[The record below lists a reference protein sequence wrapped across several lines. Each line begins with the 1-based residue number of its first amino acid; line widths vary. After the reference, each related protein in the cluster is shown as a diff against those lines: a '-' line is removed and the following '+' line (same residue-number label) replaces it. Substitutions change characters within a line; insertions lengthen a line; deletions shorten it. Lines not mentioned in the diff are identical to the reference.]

1 MDYLEE
7 HFRQEGIE
15 FSSEGNHGR
24 CFPNVINLAVQ
35 AILNGIKTH
44 GGTLCCALPDITTPH
59 KDEHEAYAA
68 ALDTDPV
75 GCVRN
80 ITIRQGNDSEV
91 WPERIPERQ
100 LTRDCETRWSST
112 SLMLER
118 VLDANEALKCMFCV
132 PKYQQAGLHTL
143 LLNKDQYTVTC
154 DIEDVLRIPH
164 HVQELLSAE
173 KTPTLPVALPAYEQ
187 VLLLWRA
194 LQIELQY
201 LSPYIE
207 FGISKI
213 EEYVAR
219 SRRSCAYV
227 LAIVINPAI
236 KFRWIEDQWTEE
248 ECEEAR
254 RWVIDTLTQFRRQQ
268 CIHEA
273 TNVPESSTDLPT
285 TMASLA
291 QGRGFLNLRN
301 TSRRFRRTAGLSA
314 SSSESDLSVSQ
325 TRTSSTSYLQSAG
338 STADSAGDLNR
349 LSREALEADDRKRA
363 LREFDRYCE
372 EPVVQ
377 NGIENGLDLLRYWQ
391 INKHSF
397 PLLYRVALDILPA
410 QASSV
415 ACERLFSSAKET
427 DTLRRNRLSPAVM
440 EALQFLK

>member
-1 MDYLEE
+1 
-7 HFRQEGIE
+7 
-15 FSSEGNHGR
+15 
-24 CFPNVINLAVQ
+24 
-35 AILNGIKTH
+35 
-44 GGTLCCALPDITTPH
+44 
-59 KDEHEAYAA
+59 AYAA

-80 ITIRQGNDSEV
+80 IVGAVRSSGQRRSDLIQTIRQGNDSEV

-118 VLDANEALKCMFCV
+118 VLDANEVCSSLNII
-132 PKYQQAGLHTL
+132 QAGLHTL

-164 HVQELLSAE
+164 HAQELLSAE

-187 VLLLWRA
+187 VLSLWRA
-194 LQIELQY
+194 LRIELQY

-219 SRRSCAYV
+219 SRRSRAYV

-268 CIHEA
+268 RIHEA

-349 LSREALEADDRKRA
+349 LSREALEADDRRRA

-415 ACERLFSSAKET
+415 ACE
-427 DTLRRNRLSPAVM
+427 PVM
-440 EALQFLK
+440 EALQFLKSYYRREALSFTDDLVADPKDYAIDGLVTNQAMDELLHANNIDELRDLLGN